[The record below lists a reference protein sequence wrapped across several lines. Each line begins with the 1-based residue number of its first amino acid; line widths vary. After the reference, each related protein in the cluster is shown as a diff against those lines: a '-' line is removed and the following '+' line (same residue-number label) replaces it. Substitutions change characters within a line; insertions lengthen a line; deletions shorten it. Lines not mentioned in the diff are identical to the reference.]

1 MSIKLTLGKRAEY
14 DTTLDQGMLI
24 FRMILM
30 IIIALS
36 IVILVNKF
44 LVLSVDVK
52 GLETNLL
59 LNRLIYSP
67 DCLSYQDDT
76 LTHKPGIIDLQ
87 KFNEA
92 NLNRCLY
99 FGERNDFAAANLSL
113 VFFDLAPRNSTY
125 YNSVGYQLLNP
136 RQGLTGEGG
145 STKLSDW
152 RYVLVQAKAGQEPK
166 KAMLF
171 IDVVV
176 PND

>member
-1 MSIKLTLGKRAEY
+1 MRLDKKADY
-14 DTTLDQGMLI
+14 DVTLDQGWLV

-36 IVILVNKF
+36 IVILVNRF
-44 LVLSVDVK
+44 LVLTVDVRE
-52 GLETNLL
+52 LEANLL

-76 LTHKPGIIDLQ
+76 LSAKPGIIDLQ
-87 KFNEA
+87 KFSEA
-92 NLNRCLY
+92 SLSNCLY

-113 VFFDLAPRNSTY
+113 VFFDTTPRNSTY
-125 YNSVGYQLLNP
+125 YNSVGYQLLSP
-136 RQGLTGEGG
+136 RTGLTGPGG
-145 STKLSDW
+145 STRLSDW
-152 RYVLVQAKAGQEPK
+152 RYVLVKDSTGFRKA
-166 KAMLF
+166 LLL

>member
-1 MSIKLTLGKRAEY
+1 MRINNRGDY
-14 DTTLDQGMLI
+14 DVTLDQGWLV
-24 FRMILM
+24 FRMILL

-44 LVLSVDVK
+44 LVLSVDVHS
-52 GLETNLL
+52 LETNLL

-76 LTHKPGIIDLQ
+76 LTSKPGIIDLQ
-87 KFNEA
+87 KFSEA
-92 NLNRCLY
+92 NLNSCLY

-113 VFFDLAPRNSTY
+113 VFFDSTPRNSTY

-136 RQGLTGEGG
+136 RAGLTGPGG
-145 STKLSDW
+145 STRLSDW
-152 RYVLVQAKAGQEPK
+152 RYVLVRDSIGLKRA
-166 KAMLF
+166 LLL